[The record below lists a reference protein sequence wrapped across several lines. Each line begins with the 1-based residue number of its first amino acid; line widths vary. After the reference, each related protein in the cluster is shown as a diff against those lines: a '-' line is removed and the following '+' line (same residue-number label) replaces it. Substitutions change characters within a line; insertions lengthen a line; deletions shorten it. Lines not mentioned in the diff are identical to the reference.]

1 LNASFGAAT
10 TKIHYFKM
18 MTEYRPDQHFP
29 VLLPNYTV
37 LLKDGETTATIYPI
51 SSGNPLPP
59 GLLAFLADEFNMEV
73 ERGDTFPFFDTLD
86 IEEFKNYWFG
96 AFAAVMV
103 LGDEPQLD
111 RQRQWEKECLGSFFI
126 KANFPGRSS
135 HICTGGFL
143 VNAGIRGKGIGKTLT
158 ECYLDWAPKLGF
170 TSAVFNLIF
179 ETNVGTRKIFESL
192 NFKRIGKI
200 KAAGILKEHENA
212 VDAIIYGKELV
223 TPTETHQGSYRFDKI
238 KYYLET
244 GRYPPL
250 IDRQEKSRLR
260 SSASHYK
267 LINGKLTLNGKEVI
281 SDPARQLQICTHY
294 HLLHHGG
301 INKTTSAITDRYHWT
316 RIKDTVAQ
324 AIRNCDE
331 CRDPLKSIAAK
342 KKRENIQLANNKK
355 RQRTNSQQDDHPT
368 HTLSNDGT
376 PHSHHEP
383 DQDHHHVQQHHHHHH
398 NNNIDHTQQDIEAI
412 VAASSHLHRTD
423 PSLLQADLTN
433 LDDPSGIFA
442 AVEAAQRSRT
452 VIHGLSNHST
462 PHHHQQQQH
471 QDPQQSHPSQDP
483 SHHQHHYQHHQ
494 QQSQH
499 SDHQKVYSDAYQQQQ
514 QHQQQNRQ
522 HMRQFDHGNN
532 HYNQPSNN
540 TSNSTNNRDEI
551 PVDPEVSA
559 FDEHVQSGEEIE
571 IARALIQ
578 ANENVDDNDGKENDE
593 NDLFN

>member
-1 LNASFGAAT
+1 
-10 TKIHYFKM
+10 
-18 MTEYRPDQHFP
+18 MTDYRPDQHFHE
-29 VLLPNYTV
+29 LLPPYTV

-51 SSGNPLPP
+51 HNSTHLPP

-73 ERGDTFPFFDTLD
+73 ERGDTFPFFDTLG

-96 AFAAVMV
+96 AFSAVMV

-158 ECYLDWAPKLGF
+158 ECFLDWAPKLGF

-179 ETNVGTRKIFESL
+179 ETNVGTRRIFESL

-200 KAAGILKEHENA
+200 KAAGILKGNDSA

-223 TPTETHQGSYRFDKI
+223 HPTENIQGTYRFDKI

-244 GRYPPL
+244 GRYPPM

-260 SSASHYK
+260 SSASHYR
-267 LINGKLTLNGKEVI
+267 LVDGKLTLNGKEVV
-281 SDPARQLQICTHY
+281 SDPVKQLEICTQY
-294 HLLHHGG
+294 HLVNHGG
-301 INKTTSAITDRYHWT
+301 INKTTSAITDRFHWT

-331 CRDPLKSIAAK
+331 CRDPTKSLAAK
-342 KKRENIQLANNKK
+342 KKRENITLVNNRK
-355 RQRTNSQQDDHPT
+355 RQRQGSQQMDGHSESPT
-368 HTLSNDGT
+368 H
-376 PHSHHEP
+376 SHA
-383 DQDHHHVQQHHHHHH
+383 DSDRDAHHNHPPPHHHHQHQQQQHNNHH
-398 NNNIDHTQQDIEAI
+398 NGIDHTQQDIEAI

-442 AVEAAQRSRT
+442 AVEAAQRQRSDM
-452 VIHGLSNHST
+452 HQDHSQDLNGQHSQS
-462 PHHHQQQQH
+462 PNQQHHIQQQQH
-471 QDPQQSHPSQDP
+471 Q
-483 SHHQHHYQHHQ
+483 HQHHRN
-494 QQSQH
+494 
-499 SDHQKVYSDAYQQQQ
+499 QQ
-514 QHQQQNRQ
+514 QHQSQQQLHQKTYSDKDSYNAYHQQSRQ
-522 HMRQFDHGNN
+522 PLRQQFDNGNN
-532 HYNQPSNN
+532 HYNQDSNN
-540 TSNSTNNRDEI
+540 GNQRDDNDDI

-578 ANENVDDNDGKENDE
+578 ANESVDPNNGQETDD

>member
-1 LNASFGAAT
+1 MSD
-10 TKIHYFKM
+10 
-18 MTEYRPDQHFP
+18 YRPDQHFH
-29 VLLPNYTV
+29 VLMPSYTV

-51 SSGNPLPP
+51 HDGNNLPP

-73 ERGDTFPFFDTLD
+73 ERGDTFPFFDTLGID
-86 IEEFKNYWFG
+86 DFRNYWFG

-103 LGDEPQLD
+103 LGDELQLD

-158 ECYLDWAPKLGF
+158 ECFLDWAPKLGF

-179 ETNVGTRKIFESL
+179 ETNVGTRRIFESL

-200 KAAGILKEHENA
+200 KAAGILKGNENA

-223 TPTETHQGSYRFDKI
+223 HPTENNQGTYRFDKI

-267 LINGKLTLNGKEVI
+267 LINGKLTLKGKEVI
-281 SDPARQLQICTHY
+281 SDPVRQLQICTQY
-294 HLLHHGG
+294 HLMNHGG
-301 INKTTSAITDRYHWT
+301 INKTTSAITDRFHWT

-331 CRDPLKSIAAK
+331 CRDPMKSLAAK
-342 KKRENIQLANNKK
+342 KKRENIAMVNNRK
-355 RQRTNSQQDDHPT
+355 RQRRNSPQHQLVEHNDD
-368 HTLSNDGT
+368 S
-376 PHSHHEP
+376 PHSHP
-383 DQDHHHVQQHHHHHH
+383 DSSSEGRHRQQQQEDHH
-398 NNNIDHTQQDIEAI
+398 NNGIDHTQQDIEAM

-442 AVEAAQRSRT
+442 AVEAAQRSRN
-452 VIHGLSNHST
+452 VMQHDHGHDLT
-462 PHHHQQQQH
+462 
-471 QDPQQSHPSQDP
+471 SHN
-483 SHHQHHYQHHQ
+483 HHQHHHQRTPDANPQQPRHHHHQ
-494 QQSQH
+494 PQQQH
-499 SDHQKVYSDAYQQQQ
+499 IHQKVYNDKDPYSY
-514 QHQQQNRQ
+514 QQQNRQ
-522 HMRQFDHGNN
+522 QLRQFENGNN
-532 HYNQPSNN
+532 RYNQTTDNN
-540 TSNSTNNRDEI
+540 NNNHGDDDGDDDEEDDDI

-578 ANENVDDNDGKENDE
+578 ANENVDTSNDQENDD

>member
-1 LNASFGAAT
+1 
-10 TKIHYFKM
+10 
-18 MTEYRPDQHFP
+18 MTDYRPDQHFHE
-29 VLLPNYTV
+29 LLPPYTV

-51 SSGNPLPP
+51 HNSTHLPP

-73 ERGDTFPFFDTLD
+73 ERGDTFPFFDTLG

-96 AFAAVMV
+96 AFSAVMV

-158 ECYLDWAPKLGF
+158 ECFLDWAPKLGF

-179 ETNVGTRKIFESL
+179 ETNVGTRRIFESL

-200 KAAGILKEHENA
+200 KAAGILKGNDSA

-223 TPTETHQGSYRFDKI
+223 HPTENIQGTYRFDKI

-244 GRYPPL
+244 GRYPPM

-260 SSASHYK
+260 SSASHYR
-267 LINGKLTLNGKEVI
+267 LVDGKLTLNGKEVV
-281 SDPARQLQICTHY
+281 SDPVKQLEICTQY
-294 HLLHHGG
+294 HLVNHGG
-301 INKTTSAITDRYHWT
+301 INKTTSAITDRFHWT

-331 CRDPLKSIAAK
+331 CRDPTKSLAAK
-342 KKRENIQLANNKK
+342 KKRENITLVNNRK
-355 RQRTNSQQDDHPT
+355 RQRQGSQQMDGHSESPT
-368 HTLSNDGT
+368 H
-376 PHSHHEP
+376 SHADSDP
-383 DQDHHHVQQHHHHHH
+383 
-398 NNNIDHTQQDIEAI
+398 
-412 VAASSHLHRTD
+412 SSHLHRTD

-442 AVEAAQRSRT
+442 AVEAAQRQR
-452 VIHGLSNHST
+452 ST
-462 PHHHQQQQH
+462 YN
-471 QDPQQSHPSQDP
+471 DKDS
-483 SHHQHHYQHHQ
+483 YN
-494 QQSQH
+494 
-499 SDHQKVYSDAYQQQQ
+499 AYQQQS
-514 QHQQQNRQ
+514 RQ
-522 HMRQFDHGNN
+522 PLRQQFDNGNN
-532 HYNQPSNN
+532 HYNQDSNN
-540 TSNSTNNRDEI
+540 GNQRDDNDDI

-578 ANENVDDNDGKENDE
+578 ANESVDPNNGQETDD